1 MTSISRRCVFRLL
14 TLITSSVVIVTI
26 VSPFYSSVTLNSY
39 TAHDGFSLST
49 RTSGNYKGLET
60 QVQDVTKKIASEN
73 AHASA
78 NVKPLRNFTSLS
90 EDRHILE
97 EESYRY
103 MGNNPSGNL
112 SGNSYKVWK
121 SMLLRN
127 QVLEE
132 TCDQMRR
139 PFAAG
144 QAPSHLLV
152 DDRNKYI
159 FCEVRK
165 VSSMAWRKVLDTM
178 ALAGPP
184 TGGLKAGDRLRR
196 LGTYSKQ
203 NREYRLRH
211 YTKFMF
217 VREPML
223 RAFSGWREK
232 FVDGPQRH
240 DYQTIWGPQIKRS
253 RLSLQNTSFSS
264 QGQHGE
270 ARSSISFADF
280 VGYITGPVPS
290 PLQQDMHWQSYLPR
304 CRPCRVRYDLIGHY
318 ETLGPDAE
326 AILGVISPSGHSNNN
341 TVMFPPIR
349 SSRTPNL
356 AKREFL
362 KLKYE
367 DLLKLARLYEL
378 DYKLFGYSLEQFL
391 KWLEATVADS
401 EDT

>member
-1 MTSISRRCVFRLL
+1 
-14 TLITSSVVIVTI
+14 
-26 VSPFYSSVTLNSY
+26 
-39 TAHDGFSLST
+39 
-49 RTSGNYKGLET
+49 
-60 QVQDVTKKIASEN
+60 
-73 AHASA
+73 
-78 NVKPLRNFTSLS
+78 
-90 EDRHILE
+90 
-97 EESYRY
+97 

-203 NREYRLRH
+203 DREYRLRH

-240 DYQTIWGPQIKRS
+240 AYQTIWGPQIKRS
-253 RLSLQNTSFSS
+253 RLSRQNTSFSS
-264 QGQHGE
+264 QGQRGE

-326 AILGVISPSGHSNNN
+326 AILGVISPSGRSNNN

-349 SSRTPNL
+349 SSRTPKL

-378 DYKLFGYSLEQFL
+378 DYKLFGYSLEQFI